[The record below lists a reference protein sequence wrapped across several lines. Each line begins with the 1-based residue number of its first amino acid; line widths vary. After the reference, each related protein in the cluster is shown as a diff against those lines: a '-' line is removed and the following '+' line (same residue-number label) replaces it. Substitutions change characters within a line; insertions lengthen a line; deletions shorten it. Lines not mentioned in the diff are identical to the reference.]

1 MTHTEPR
8 ISASPTEDQF
18 TRLPDL
24 ASRALG
30 GSVVFAN
37 DELFAEREN
46 LIKPV
51 AAAYSTYTF
60 GHKGQI
66 YDGWE
71 TRRRR
76 EPGHDWAL
84 VRLGLPG
91 IVRGVIVD
99 TSFFTGNYPPEIS
112 VEGCSFDGY
121 PSPQELVDADWI
133 TVVPKS
139 PVKGDAANSFAVE
152 VEQRMTHVRLCMYP
166 DGGIA
171 RLRVHGDVVPDPRL
185 LARGAVDLAAL
196 ANGATVTGC
205 SNMFY
210 SSPNNLIAPG
220 EARLMGEGW
229 ETSRRRD
236 EGNDW
241 VQIHLAAPGSARL
254 AVLDTSYFVGN
265 APGWASLRG
274 YDARSGNVPDG
285 DAGWTEILPRT
296 RLQPDTPHRLR
307 IDVAEEITDIRLD
320 VYPDG
325 GMARFRLFG
334 ELATAGRE
342 QLALRWFQLLSP
354 AQANAVARS
363 ARLDQQTAR
372 TIIEDRL
379 HLAYFELPEQLR
391 RQLQG

>member
-185 LARGAVDLAAL
+185 LTRGAVDLAAL

-363 ARLDQQTAR
+363 ARLDQQTAH
-372 TIIEDRL
+372 TIVEDRL
-379 HLAYFELPEQLR
+379 HLTYSELPEQLR

>member
-185 LARGAVDLAAL
+185 LTRGAVDLAAL

-379 HLAYFELPEQLR
+379 HLAYSELPEQLR

>member
-121 PSPQELVDADWI
+121 PSPGELIDADWI

-185 LARGAVDLAAL
+185 LTRGAVDLAAL
-196 ANGATVTGC
+196 GNGATVTGC

-379 HLAYFELPEQLR
+379 HLAYSELPEQLR

>member
-1 MTHTEPR
+1 MTHPEPR

-121 PSPQELVDADWI
+121 PSPQELVGADWI

-185 LARGAVDLAAL
+185 LTRGAVDLAAL

-241 VQIHLAAPGSARL
+241 VQINLAAPGSARL

-274 YDARSGNVPDG
+274 YDARTGNVPDG

-354 AQANAVARS
+354 AQANVVARS
-363 ARLDQQTAR
+363 ARLDQQTAH
-372 TIIEDRL
+372 TITEDRL
-379 HLAYFELPEQLR
+379 HLTYSELPEQLR

>member
-1 MTHTEPR
+1 MTQTRARNP
-8 ISASPTEDQF
+8 SSPDDHDF

-46 LIKPV
+46 LIKPG
-51 AAAYSTYTF
+51 AAVYSTYTF
-60 GHKGQI
+60 GHKGQV

-84 VRLGLPG
+84 IRLGLPG
-91 IVRGVIVD
+91 IVRGVVVD
-99 TSFFTGNYPPEIS
+99 TAFFKGNYPPEVS

-121 PSPQELVDADWI
+121 PSPQELDDADWV
-133 TVVPKS
+133 TVVPRS
-139 PVKGDAANSFAVE
+139 PVEGDAANSFAVE
-152 VEQRMTHVRLCMYP
+152 LEQRVTHVRLCMYP

-185 LARGAVDLAAL
+185 LTRGAIDLAAL

-210 SSPNNLIAPG
+210 SSPTNLIAPG
-220 EARLMGEGW
+220 QARLMGEGW

-236 EGNDW
+236 NGNDW
-241 VQIHLAAPGSARL
+241 VQIHLAGPGVARL
-254 AVLDTSYFVGN
+254 AELDTSYFVGN

-274 YDARSGNVPDG
+274 YDARTGNVPDG
-285 DAGWTEILPRT
+285 DTGWTEILPRT

-307 IDVAEEITDIRLD
+307 IDVGMEITDIRLD

-334 ELATAGRE
+334 ELDTAGRE

-354 AQANAVARS
+354 AQANSVARS
-363 ARLDQQTAR
+363 AHLDQQTTR
-372 TIIEDRL
+372 TIIEDRP
-379 HLAYFELPEQLR
+379 HLTYSEFPELLR
-391 RQLQG
+391 QHLQG

>member
-185 LARGAVDLAAL
+185 LTRGAVDLAAL

-354 AQANAVARS
+354 AKANAVARS

-379 HLAYFELPEQLR
+379 HLAYSELPEQLR